1 MRVSK
6 KLGRYVAIGLLVIML
21 IVPIFTTGENDTN
34 PVDNLIVQEEETIE
48 NIEEPIE
55 IEEPITPAATAS
67 PTPLP
72 TPEPTPV
79 PLSNWG
85 LFKSYE
91 HYTSI
96 TCRGTLEYE
105 IARNHSETCG
115 VTGIRIVL
123 EDDRIYYCIA
133 IGTGWGF
140 SVGDKLVVT
149 LSGGKQFYAIMTDTK
164 ANKHTKNDNKTMK
177 SDGSVI
183 EFVVGKP
190 KEVRKY
196 SWYYH
201 GTLGV
206 LEQFNG
212 GIVSIDK
219 I

>member
-6 KLGRYVAIGLLVIML
+6 KFGFYLVIGLLITML
-21 IVPIFTTGENDTN
+21 VLPIFTTGENDTN

-55 IEEPITPAATAS
+55 IEEPTTPATAS

-79 PLSNWG
+79 PLSKWG

-105 IARNHSETCG
+105 IARNRSKTCAT
-115 VTGIRIVL
+115 TGIRIVL
-123 EDDRIYYCIA
+123 EDDRTYYCIA

-149 LSGGKQFYAIMTDTK
+149 LSGDKRFYAIMTDTK
-164 ANKHTKNDNKTMK
+164 ANKHTKSDNKTMK
-177 SDGSVI
+177 TDGSVI

-212 GIVSIDK
+212 GIVSIEK

>member
-6 KLGRYVAIGLLVIML
+6 KFGFYLVIGLLITML
-21 IVPIFTTGENDTN
+21 VTPIFTTGENDTN

-48 NIEEPIE
+48 NIDEPIE
-55 IEEPITPAATAS
+55 IEEPTTPAVTA
-67 PTPLP
+67 LP

-105 IARNHSETCG
+105 IARNCSKTCDT
-115 VTGIRIVL
+115 TGIRIVL
-123 EDDRIYYCIA
+123 EDDRTYYCIA

-140 SVGDKLVVT
+140 NVGDKLVVT

-164 ANKHTKNDNKTMK
+164 ANKHTKSDNKTMK

-206 LEQFNG
+206 LGQFNG
-212 GIVSIDK
+212 GIVSIEK